1 MADSSSSSPDR
12 KVSFNKTAEASDGS
26 SSPVAATAEAEGS
39 PWDKIDSGAMIKQ
52 FVILGIVLGSRNL
65 DLANPD
71 NLLKLRVLFAVAMTT
86 CMGVLHWALHKIAAK
101 ADDATRVVDAADS
114 PAYSK
119 AEDGTVSAQD
129 YDRAAVLE
137 SRKQVGM
144 GMCIVF
150 AMHYYWQYTQPLLM
164 SSVMQ
169 LSQLYDNKAVR
180 IHLLGHTI
188 ARPYAAAK
196 NPLQEW
202 ADKQKVAAENA
213 AAEEEAGSKKDE

>member
-71 NLLKLRVLFAVAMTT
+71 NLPKLRVLFAVAMTT

-119 AEDGTVSAQD
+119 AEDGTVRVLARGVLRT
-129 YDRAAVLE
+129 RAPRGLATACG
-137 SRKQVGM
+137 R
-144 GMCIVF
+144 
-150 AMHYYWQYTQPLLM
+150 
-164 SSVMQ
+164 
-169 LSQLYDNKAVR
+169 
-180 IHLLGHTI
+180 LLGCG
-188 ARPYAAAK
+188 ASRRGDA
-196 NPLQEW
+196 W
-202 ADKQKVAAENA
+202 C
-213 AAEEEAGSKKDE
+213 